1 MAEVTPSGSGGP
13 IHVSPPAPDGSL
25 LIKGG
30 VGGIA
35 VQLEELDVGAAKL
48 DHLAERLVSVENE
61 VFNTWRDLTAYQHE
75 PRSTGTAALLAV
87 GEARDAVQR
96 VRLELQRISSQ
107 VRTCRFE
114 YDLAEEGNRHLQR
127 TLGMSP
133 PQAELQKH
141 IDFWRT
147 GFLNGAATE
156 MLVGNAVTGLPAIK
170 PLLEWAKPGLRTGP
184 VAVKQEE
191 SMALDLDPSP
201 AGLLERVRLLEERGS
216 GFIEVIQ
223 VDNGGRKAYIA
234 VVPGTQVNRADE
246 GTNPFDLG
254 GIVDGLGGNSE
265 HVNAAVLQ
273 ALRDAGAEHGA
284 DVVAVGYSQG
294 GIHAMNLA
302 ADRRF
307 MDEYDMKYVLTAG
320 SPISRITPPP
330 GVSTLHLEHRTDWVP
345 GSDGMTNRDARN
357 QVTVTMTNDLYVR
370 GGEDAGLGPGHR
382 LSGYE
387 EAGRLV
393 ALSSDPS
400 LVQSTAVLGAV
411 LGAGGAATATRFSLS
426 KTPPPPPPMD
436 RRDPFSGRPQPGAK

>member
-1 MAEVTPSGSGGP
+1 MADITPSGSGGP
-13 IHVSPPAPDGSL
+13 IRVSPPAPDGDL
-25 LIKGG
+25 VVRGG
-30 VGGIA
+30 VGGITA
-35 VQLEELDVGAAKL
+35 QLEELDLGAGKL
-48 DHLAERLVSVENE
+48 DGLAERLGAVEGE
-61 VFNTWRDLTAYQHE
+61 VFNIWRDLGVHQNE
-75 PRSTGTAALLAV
+75 PRSTGTPALIAV

-96 VRLELQRISSQ
+96 IRLELQRISSQ
-107 VRTCRFE
+107 VRACRFE
-114 YDLAEEGNRHLQR
+114 YELAEERVRHLQR

-147 GFLNGAATE
+147 GFLNGKAAE
-156 MLVGNAVTGLPAIK
+156 MLVGNAVTGLPALT
-170 PLLEWAKPGLRTGP
+170 PLLEWADPGLRTGR
-184 VAVKQEE
+184 VAVEQEE
-191 SMALDLDPSP
+191 NLAIDLDASP
-201 AGLLERVRLLEERGS
+201 AGLLERIGLLEERGS

-223 VDNGGRKAYIA
+223 VDNDGRKAYI
-234 VVPGTQVNRADE
+234 VLVPGTQINDADE

-254 GIVDGLGGNSE
+254 GIVDALGSSSE
-265 HVNAAVLQ
+265 QVNDAVLR
-273 ALRDAGAEHGA
+273 ALRDAGAQHGA

-302 ADRRF
+302 ADERF
-307 MDEYDMKYVLTAG
+307 QEEYDMKYVLTAG

-345 GSDGMTNRDARN
+345 GSDGMPNRDARN
-357 QVTVTMTNDLYVR
+357 QVTVTGTNDLYVR

-382 LSGYE
+382 LDGYE

-393 ALSSDPS
+393 AASNDPS
-400 LVQSTAVLGAV
+400 LVESTAVLGAV

-436 RRDPFSGRPQPGAK
+436 RRDPFSGRPQQGAK

>member
-13 IHVSPPAPDGSL
+13 IPVSPPAPDGSL
-25 LIKGG
+25 MIRGG
-30 VGGIA
+30 VGGMT
-35 VQLEELDVGAAKL
+35 VQLEELDVGAGKL
-48 DHLAERLVSVENE
+48 DGLAGRLGDVENE
-61 VFNTWRDLTAYQHE
+61 VFNTWRDLGAHQNE
-75 PRSTGTAALLAV
+75 PRSTGTAALIAV
-87 GEARDAVQR
+87 GEAREAVQR

-107 VRTCRFE
+107 VRVCRFE
-114 YDLAEEGNRHLQR
+114 YEVAEERVRHLR
-127 TLGMSP
+127 TLGTSP
-133 PQAELQKH
+133 PLVELQKH

-156 MLVGNAVTGLPAIK
+156 MLLGNAVTGLPAVR
-170 PLLEWAKPGLRTGP
+170 PLLEWADPGLRTGP

-223 VDNGGRKAYIA
+223 VDHGGRKAYVV

-254 GIVDGLGGNSE
+254 GIMDGLGGNSE

-302 ADRRF
+302 ADKRF

-345 GSDGMTNRDARN
+345 ASDGIPNRDAGN

-393 ALSSDPS
+393 AARKDPS
-400 LVQSTAVLGAV
+400 LVQSTAVLGTV

-426 KTPPPPPPMD
+426 KVPPPPRPMD
-436 RRDPFSGRPQPGAK
+436 RRDPFSGQPQAGAK

>member
-1 MAEVTPSGSGGP
+1 MADATPSGSGGP
-13 IHVSPPAPDGSL
+13 VHVSPPAPDGNL
-25 LIKGG
+25 LIMGG
-30 VGGIA
+30 VGGITA
-35 VQLEELDVGAAKL
+35 QLDELDIGAAKL
-48 DHLAERLVSVENE
+48 DHLAERLISVENE
-61 VFNTWRDLTAYQHE
+61 VFTAWQELGAHHQG
-75 PRSTGTAALLAV
+75 PRSTRTAAVTAV

-107 VRTCRFE
+107 VRSCRFE
-114 YDLAEEGNRHLQR
+114 YEVAEEGIRHLQR
-127 TLGMSP
+127 THGMSP
-133 PQAELQKH
+133 PLVELQKH

-147 GFLNGAATE
+147 GFLNGKAAE
-156 MLVGNAVTGLPAIK
+156 ALAGDAVANLPVVR
-170 PLLEWAKPGLRTGP
+170 PLLEALDPELRTGP

-191 SMALDLDPSP
+191 SLAIDLDASP

-216 GFIEVIQ
+216 GFIEVIE
-223 VDNGGRKAYIA
+223 VHHDGRKAYI
-234 VVPGTQVNRADE
+234 VLIPGTQLNDADG

-254 GIVDGLGGNSE
+254 GIVDGLGSNSE
-265 HVNAAVLQ
+265 QVNAAVLS
-273 ALRDAGAEHGA
+273 ALRDAGAERGA

-302 ADRRF
+302 ADQRVQ
-307 MDEYDMKYVLTAG
+307 DDYGMKYVLTAG

-330 GVSTLHLEHRTDWVP
+330 GVNTLHLEHRTDWVP
-345 GSDGMTNRDARN
+345 GSDGMPNPDTRN

-382 LSGYE
+382 LDGYE

-393 ALSSDPS
+393 ALSNDPS